1 MLPFCAIINKNPTM
15 EIQTIYRIK
24 ISKIRPI
31 IPNLLYNKLELLGF
45 DDIEGALNINI
56 SEFKKG
62 NRIGEKVVAQ
72 LIDLPMVR
80 EELGGDFTEII

>member
-1 MLPFCAIINKNPTM
+1 M

-31 IPNLLYNKLELLGF
+31 IPNLLYNKLELLGV